1 MGYISVVPPYTLI
14 VSADSHPVNPRSY
27 ECFGKLIC
35 FKPIRIIG
43 DPHTYENNKAF
54 LQDIIQGGGEP
65 CDYTNTAGLLR
76 AAECI
81 NILMPVYMKDDSGI
95 SISAMPIWT
104 YDSLY
109 ALENKQ
115 IGWIYASH
123 DSVKKEFSADTLTPD
138 LIENAKV
145 LLFGEVDYYNSYL
158 RGECYRFDLY
168 QVGKPVANYTGLLGK
183 LEDVKKEIE
192 DLVPDDCRGITEK
205 LRRIEPGSGLSF
217 IPESDIIAPACFDL
231 APPTGGPPV
240 PETPKDGTN
249 SGGTDVPLDVDVF
262 PINDPSGVTLAIANI
277 VIDNNIAVNG
287 ITIERRLD
295 DLSVV
300 MPKAKDINGR
310 AFNVCAIISKNL
322 RTKINSMIVDAYRL
336 KINNA

>member
-14 VSADSHPVNPRSY
+14 VSADCHPVNPRSY

-43 DPHTYENNKAF
+43 DPHTYENNNAF
-54 LQDIIQGGGEP
+54 LTDIIEGGGEAGDQT
-65 CDYTNTAGLLR
+65 CVAGLLR
-76 AAECI
+76 AAERT

-95 SISAMPIWT
+95 SAMPLWT

-109 ALENKQ
+109 ALENRQ

-123 DSVKKEFSADTLTPD
+123 DSVRKEFSASALTPD

-168 QVGKPVANYTGLLGK
+168 RDGKPVANYTGLLGK

-205 LRRIEPGSGLSF
+205 LRRVEPGSGLSF
-217 IPESDIIAPACFDL
+217 IPESDIISPACFDL
-231 APPTGGPPV
+231 APPAGGPPV
-240 PETPKDGTN
+240 PETPKGGTN
-249 SGGTDVPLDVDVF
+249 GGGTEVPLDVDVF
-262 PINDPSGVTLAIANI
+262 PINDPSGVTMAVANV

-322 RTKINSMIVDAYRL
+322 RIKINSMIVDAYRL